1 MEDSASF
8 VVISAVEFDRRLFG
22 GVGARGRS
30 VGEMRSIA
38 AAYNRRVVH
47 YCNRSALIKS
57 YRSQRFALSLASR
70 V

>member
-22 GVGARGRS
+22 GVGARGPS

-47 YCNRSALIKS
+47 YCNRIKS